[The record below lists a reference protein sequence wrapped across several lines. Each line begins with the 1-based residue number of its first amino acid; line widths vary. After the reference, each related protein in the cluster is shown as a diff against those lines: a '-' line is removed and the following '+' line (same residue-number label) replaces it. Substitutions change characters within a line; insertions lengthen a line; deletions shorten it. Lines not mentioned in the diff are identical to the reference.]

1 MEQVLRNEANSGGQ
15 SDGERRGKAGKS
27 LPWEF
32 VCETKP
38 IPAARMNLATTDWLR
53 LYKLRLRTIP
63 TTRRT
68 RLAIC

>member
-1 MEQVLRNEANSGGQ
+1 MEQVLRNEANSGGRIN
-15 SDGERRGKAGKS
+15 GEHEEQGREEPPAG
-27 LPWEF
+27 P

-38 IPAARMNLATTDWLR
+38 ISRAKENPETTDWLR

>member
-1 MEQVLRNEANSGGQ
+1 MEQVLRNEANSDGRINGEHREQGREEPPGGPV
-15 SDGERRGKAGKS
+15 R
-27 LPWEF
+27 
-32 VCETKP
+32 ETKP
-38 IPAARMNLATTDWLR
+38 ISGAKENPETTDWLR